1 MSSSVKIDRML
12 VEMSKDCWV
21 LVESVIAVGASGSG
35 SLVYLRGGAS
45 VFVGLSVAD
54 VMARLQ
60 GGESP

>member
-1 MSSSVKIDRML
+1 ML

-54 VMARLQ
+54 VMTRLQ